1 MEEKKEQ
8 QVEQP
13 QQPVKAE
20 PKKPSLP
27 EHTWLSFFAYVSAF
41 VGSIG
46 ALASPIVW
54 FMTFPGPHV
63 YDTERVASNH
73 ALAAAAFDGSI
84 MLLAIGLICKC
95 LNDIRKAVE
104 FNAWGK

>member
-13 QQPVKAE
+13 QPVKAE
-20 PKKPSLP
+20 PKKPNLP

-54 FMTFPGPHV
+54 FMTFPGSHV
-63 YDTERVASNH
+63 YDSERVASNH

>member
-20 PKKPSLP
+20 PKKSSLP

-73 ALAAAAFDGSI
+73 ALAAAAFEGSI
-84 MLLAIGLICKC
+84 MLLAIALICKC